1 MTKYRLYKDET
12 GALCV
17 ERLVF
22 PRFKGIVDFENKLS
36 NVKIVERIDEIS
48 GSSMEV
54 AMGWAAAMRETGEF
68 LLNHG
73 NKEKN

>member
-1 MTKYRLYKDET
+1 MTKYRLYKDEN

-22 PRFKGIVDFENKLS
+22 PRFKGIVDFENELS

-48 GSSMEV
+48 GSSMDV

-68 LLNHG
+68 LVNHG